1 MCSHDDILLRGI
13 IVLSRILIAR
23 PCDVTG
29 NLSFIKTR
37 IFTCSQ
43 GDLELYELSRLKRPL
58 AWLNCKFVTTGEAL
72 LAGIDVR
79 LRWEVVGEGVIPR
92 HVVQYDQTILC
103 LSSSH
108 LLEIYLFYREKDL
121 RADLAY
127 GCPLPWNWL

>member
-13 IVLSRILIAR
+13 IVLSRILIAG
-23 PCDVTG
+23 PCDVAG

-58 AWLNCKFVTTGEAL
+58 AGLNCKFVPAGEAL
-72 LAGIDVR
+72 LGGIDVR
-79 LRWEVVGEGVIPR
+79 LRWEVVGEGVIPG

-103 LSSSH
+103 LAGCH
-108 LLEIYLFYREKDL
+108 LLEIYFFYREKDL
-121 RADLAY
+121 RADLAHN
-127 GCPLPWNWL
+127 GPLPWNGL